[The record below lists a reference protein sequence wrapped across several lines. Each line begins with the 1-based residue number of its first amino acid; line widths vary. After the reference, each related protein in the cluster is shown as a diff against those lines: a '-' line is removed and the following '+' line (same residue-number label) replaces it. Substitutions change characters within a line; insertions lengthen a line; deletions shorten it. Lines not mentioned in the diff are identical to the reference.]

1 MLIHAVRNHGHW
13 GTWGRGG
20 VGTDPDPHRGGT
32 NEATPRG
39 ESPEAIRPDT
49 EGEET
54 PRGESPEAIRPDTE
68 DTHAHAR
75 ACHRLADPP
84 WSESARRPFPGLA
97 ITQHTS
103 SVTILSSTATGL
115 DTMLLALVTAY
126 WRRLI
131 LRD

>member
-1 MLIHAVRNHGHW
+1 MPCAIMDIGALGE
-13 GTWGRGG
+13 GGG
-20 VGTDPDPHRGGT
+20 VRTDPDPHRGCT

-54 PRGESPEAIRPDTE
+54 PRGERPEAIRPDTE

-75 ACHRLADPP
+75 ACRRLADPP
-84 WSESARRPFPGLA
+84 RSESARGPFWRPGCKPTHRLCD
-97 ITQHTS
+97 Q
-103 SVTILSSTATGL
+103 SVRVPIPDPCILLFTP
-115 DTMLLALVTAY
+115 VVFE
-126 WRRLI
+126 RRLI

>member
-1 MLIHAVRNHGHW
+1 MGQ
-13 GTWGRGG
+13 GPGRLQ
-20 VGTDPDPHRGGT
+20 TILPWLLRSPNLACT

-75 ACHRLADPP
+75 ARNRLADPQR
-84 WSESARRPFPGLA
+84 SESARRPSA
-97 ITQHTS
+97 VRVSYT
-103 SVTILSSTATGL
+103 
-115 DTMLLALVTAY
+115 
-126 WRRLI
+126 
-131 LRD
+131 